1 MKELRMIL
9 TTGGTGGHIFP
20 ALALAGEMRR
30 LRPEARILFL
40 GGRQG
45 PEAGLAREAG
55 LEFASLP
62 ARGFLGRGLAA
73 VPAAWDMAR
82 SLLLALRHMRRF
94 CPGLVVGF
102 GGYAAFAGVLAAV
115 VSGVPA
121 AIHEQNSLPGLSNRI
136 LARLVRTVFLSLPD
150 TGGFFDARKTVLT
163 GNPVRPEIAALHGRA
178 ERRTCE
184 AGKERSRCRLLVLGG
199 SQGARAIN
207 NAMIAIAGDLLKAGL
222 EIVLQTGR
230 DDCER
235 VRESCLGLDAEKLDI
250 RPFID
255 DMAAAYAWA
264 DLALCRA
271 GASTLA
277 ELCAAGL
284 PSLLVP
290 YPHAANDHQ
299 RLNAATLEK
308 AGAARVL
315 EQAVFSGAPDRLS
328 AALLSLLQDGKK
340 LRSMT
345 EAALSLAR
353 PLAAR
358 SLAEAA
364 LRMIS
369 PDAPEPDNQGA
380 ADAQC

>member
-1 MKELRMIL
+1 MELRMIL

-20 ALALAGEMRR
+20 ALALADEMRR
-30 LRPEARILFL
+30 LRPGVRILFL

-45 PEAGLAREAG
+45 PEAGLARAAG

-62 ARGFLGRGLAA
+62 ARGFLGRGPAA
-73 VPAAWDMAR
+73 VPAALDMAR
-82 SLLLALRHMRRF
+82 SLFLALGHLRRF
-94 CPGLVVGF
+94 RPRLVVGF

-115 VSGVPA
+115 LSGVPA

-136 LARLVRTVFLSLPD
+136 LARLVRTVFLSFPD
-150 TGGFFDARKTVLT
+150 AGGFFDARKTVLT
-163 GNPVRPEIAALHGRA
+163 GNPVRSEIAALHGCA
-178 ERRTCE
+178 ERARETE
-184 AGKERSRCRLLVLGG
+184 KERRPCRLLVLGG

-207 NAMIAIAGDLLKAGL
+207 DALIAVAGGLLEAGL

-230 DDCER
+230 DDYQR
-235 VRESCLGLDAEKLDI
+235 VRESCRGLDAEKLDV
-250 RPFID
+250 RPFMD
-255 DMAAAYAWA
+255 DMAAAYSWA

-284 PSLLVP
+284 PSLLTP

-299 RLNAATLEK
+299 RLNAAALEK

-315 EQAVFSGAPDRLS
+315 EQSVFSETPDKLS
-328 AALLSLLQDGKK
+328 GALLSLLRDEEK
-340 LRSMT
+340 LRAMSK
-345 EAALSLAR
+345 AALSFAR

-358 SLAEAA
+358 TLAGAA

-369 PDAPEPDNQGA
+369 TDAPEPDNQGA

>member
-1 MKELRMIL
+1 MKELRVIL

-30 LRPEARILFL
+30 LRPGVRILFL

-62 ARGFLGRGLAA
+62 ARGLSGRAA
-73 VPAAWDMAR
+73 IPAALDMAR
-82 SLLLALRHMRRF
+82 SLFLALGHMRRF
-94 CPGLVVGF
+94 CPRLVVGF
-102 GGYAAFAGVLAAV
+102 GGYASFAGVLAAV
-115 VSGVPA
+115 VCGVPA
-121 AIHEQNSLPGLSNRI
+121 AIHEQNSLPGLSNRV
-136 LARLVRTVFLSLPD
+136 LARLVRTVFLSFPD

-178 ERRTCE
+178 GRGRACGE
-184 AGKERSRCRLLVLGG
+184 KERGRLLVLGG
-199 SQGARAIN
+199 SQGARVIN
-207 NAMIAIAGDLLKAGL
+207 NALIAIAGDLLKAGL

-230 DDCER
+230 DDYGR
-235 VRESCLGLDAEKLDI
+235 VRESCRGLDPEKLDI

-255 DMAAAYAWA
+255 DMAAAYAEA
-264 DLALCRA
+264 DLVLCRA

-299 RLNAATLEK
+299 RLNAAALEK
-308 AGAARVL
+308 NGAARIL
-315 EQAVFSGAPDRLS
+315 EQAVFSEAPDILS
-328 AALLSLLQDGKK
+328 AALLSLLRDGEK
-340 LRSMT
+340 LRAMT
-345 EAALSLAR
+345 EAASSLAR

-364 LRMIS
+364 LRMVS
-369 PDAPEPDNQGA
+369 PDAPEPDTQGA